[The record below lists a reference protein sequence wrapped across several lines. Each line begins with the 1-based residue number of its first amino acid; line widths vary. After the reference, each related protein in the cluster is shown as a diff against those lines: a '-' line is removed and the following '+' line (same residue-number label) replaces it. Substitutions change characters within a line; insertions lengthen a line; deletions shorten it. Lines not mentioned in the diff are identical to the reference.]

1 LEADRCGEDDVSG
14 SHVIASSRSARL
26 LPLTERHLDA
36 VLAIEEQSSPAGW
49 TRKLFEAE
57 LARSDLRCYLV
68 LELPDPHGVVGFGG
82 VQLQLDEAHITT
94 LAVAPA
100 YRRRKYATRLL
111 AELLRVARARNAR
124 AATLEVRHHNVAAQ
138 RLYAGFGFRPV
149 GIRPRYY
156 EGTDDAL
163 IMWAHDID
171 QPEYGRLLDA
181 RATAAEA
188 ADPIMSVATHGKR

>member
-1 LEADRCGEDDVSG
+1 VSG
-14 SHVIASSRSARL
+14 PHVIASNRSARL
-26 LPLTERHLDA
+26 LPLCERHLDA
-36 VLAIEEQSSPAGW
+36 VLAIEEQSATAGW
-49 TRKLFEAE
+49 TRKIFQAE
-57 LARSDLRCYLV
+57 LARPDMRCYLV
-68 LELPDPHGVVGFGG
+68 LELADPHGVVAFGG
-82 VQLQLDEAHITT
+82 VQLQVDEAHVTT
-94 LAVAPA
+94 LAVHAA
-100 YRRRKYATRLL
+100 HRRRKNATRLL
-111 AELLRVARARNAR
+111 AELLRVARARGAR

-181 RATAAEA
+181 RAAAAEA
-188 ADPIMSVATHGKR
+188 ADPTLSVAAHGER